1 MTPDPGGYA
10 GIVSR
15 GVAFTVD
22 AVVALFVCT
31 VGLEVVTIALASV
44 GFDSQWRDDASAAL
58 GYVLALPVV
67 FAIYCAGFWTL
78 LGRTPGMMLLGL
90 RVVTVDGARPR
101 AGRSI
106 VRALGYWLSSIL
118 LLGFAWIAVDPRRQG
133 FHDKLAGTLVIYDWG
148 RRATG
153 GVAGRSESSTAGD
166 DQAAGRIH
174 AR

>member
-1 MTPDPGGYA
+1 VTPDPGGYA

-15 GVAFTVD
+15 GVAFTLD
-22 AVVALFVCT
+22 AVVALLVCRA
-31 VGLEVVTIALASV
+31 GLEVVTIAFASV
-44 GFDSQWRDDASAAL
+44 GADSLWRGDASAAL

-78 LGRTPGMMLLGL
+78 LGRTPGMILLGL
-90 RVVTVDGARPR
+90 RVVTVDGAPPGVR
-101 AGRSI
+101 RSI

-153 GVAGRSESSTAGD
+153 GVAERSESSTAGD